1 MYSPQFILKTDK
13 QKIHEVVLLPC
24 SVEFSH
30 VDFLRQYLYMQK
42 ALLLDIKCSFYL
54 MIDRYCSIVSCPL
67 FCADHFFFGL
77 KI

>member
-30 VDFLRQYLYMQK
+30 VDFLRQYLYAKSIIIGHKMP
-42 ALLLDIKCSFYL
+42 LLFD
-54 MIDRYCSIVSCPL
+54 D
-67 FCADHFFFGL
+67 
-77 KI
+77 

>member
-30 VDFLRQYLYMQK
+30 VDFLEAISIYAKSIIIGHKMQ
-42 ALLLDIKCSFYL
+42 LVLC
-54 MIDRYCSIVSCPL
+54 
-67 FCADHFFFGL
+67 
-77 KI
+77 